1 MQMRA
6 LVAALLVSAASAS
19 QLVRNVES
27 PVTKV
32 VELVSSLKAKVE
44 ADGESE
50 QASYDKFACWCE
62 DTLGEKATE
71 ISEAKETIEKTQTL
85 IVKLKSEISS
95 HQVEIKQLEKDIAAN
110 IESTREATE
119 MREKESEGY
128 EGEKSESEQ
137 CIGALEAAIKIL
149 TGAGENRK
157 EAFLGT
163 LQEAQLL
170 GVTAGLKSLLRRA
183 SVEKS
188 LKEQDLEVMRRFV
201 DKPEDFV
208 GGSKADEIAAVQI
221 ANNPFGDYAPQST
234 QIQGILK
241 SMYDSFTSDLEKAN
255 VDEAKKQKSFEELM
269 ETKTAEK
276 KTLEGSLETHT
287 SSEADKSKE
296 LADSKTLLDDTKA
309 QLESDEK
316 FFASTKDTCKTKAG
330 DWATRSR
337 IRTEEIQAMQQA
349 IDILTSDE
357 AKEQFK
363 QSAETFVQTSSVKSM
378 GPKINAAYVQLR
390 NLATKYQSLSLARLA
405 TSVTTAGHFDKV
417 MNDIDKMIA
426 ILRQE
431 EQDDIKQ
438 RDTCERQENKN
449 KNQMEDLN
457 YEIKK
462 SAAMLARLGDDSKA
476 LEDAKKA
483 LEDDMTSAKKEMT
496 TMSENR
502 QDERDEHLKATKHDQ
517 VAVEL
522 LEKAISKL
530 SGFYNGADKAAF
542 VQKKADPMPET
553 SFQGKDYKGRQGEG
567 QGIISILTLVKDDI
581 VAEIKVT
588 AKDDGE
594 AQVNFESDYK
604 ALMQSWR
611 DMEASKLSVEKRLA
625 QLDLKINDV
634 EEHKGS
640 KEGDLSGE
648 EGLEASIGTNCKWV
662 ETHFGTRATKRK
674 NEIDGLVDA
683 KNFLAGME

>member
-85 IVKLKSEISS
+85 IVKLKSEIAS

-170 GVTAGLKSLLRRA
+170 GVVGGLKNMLRRA

-188 LKEQDLEVMRRFV
+188 MKEEDLEVMKRFIE
-201 DKPEDFV
+201 KPEEFV
-208 GGSKADEIAAVQI
+208 AGKKAGELAAVQI

-390 NLATKYQSLSLARLA
+390 NLATKYQSMSLARLA
-405 TSVTTAGHFDKV
+405 TAVSTTGHFDKV

-449 KNQMEDLN
+449 QMEDLN

-462 SAAMLARLGDDSKA
+462 SAAMLARLGDDAKA
-476 LEDAKKA
+476 LEDQKDA
-483 LEDDMTSAKKEMT
+483 LEADMTSAKKEMK

-662 ETHFGTRATKRK
+662 STHFATRATKRK